1 MKINVSLLYRRY
13 FQSNASYLSVICQSI
28 CQVSRIFFSAV
39 REGNDRQTVDGNN
52 SIKFKTTFVGEHTT
66 YLTLNECVL
75 KYLRCD
81 FAE

>member
-1 MKINVSLLYRRY
+1 M
-13 FQSNASYLSVICQSI
+13 QVICHLF
-28 CQVSRIFFSAV
+28 VKVFVKLVVYFFAV

-66 YLTLNECVL
+66 YLTLNERVL